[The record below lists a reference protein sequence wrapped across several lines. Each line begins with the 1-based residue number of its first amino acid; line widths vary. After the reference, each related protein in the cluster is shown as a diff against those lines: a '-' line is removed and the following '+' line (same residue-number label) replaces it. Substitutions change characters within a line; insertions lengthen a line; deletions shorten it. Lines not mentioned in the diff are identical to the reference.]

1 MEINWN
7 VIKLLL
13 AAGGTPNIDFL
24 EIVPATSHD
33 AVKEFKEK
41 KNSLKSLCREAVRN
55 LLLAQSPV
63 NLFCK
68 VPELEPEL
76 PASLLPYLLYDMS
89 LGEQYS
95 DISDDDDDDDDD
107 DNYDEEESDDE
118 RWSTSDD
125 GDDNV

>member
-1 MEINWN
+1 M
-7 VIKLLL
+7 
-13 AAGGTPNIDFL
+13 
-24 EIVPATSHD
+24 
-33 AVKEFKEK
+33 
-41 KNSLKSLCREAVRN
+41 
-55 LLLAQSPV
+55 
-63 NLFCK
+63 NLFCR

-95 DISDDDDDDDDD
+95 DISDDDDDDDD
-107 DNYDEEESDDE
+107 NYDEEESDDE